1 MLPTWF
7 AALLLRCSPLAAAA
21 VALANKVCYH
31 LLSPLPAVAVAAA
44 AAVVFVGVA
53 NLARYNF
60 LGLTFVLIHFG
71 LFFLCACLATLFLSR
86 RHLSLSLS
94 AECGQRKG
102 SDSHSGRGGSQLLL
116 SCTKFVSFLLMR
128 RSRC

>member
-7 AALLLRCSPLAAAA
+7 AALLLRCSPLAATLLLLRWLTKFVIICCLLCQRSPFAAA
-21 VALANKVCYH
+21 VV
-31 LLSPLPAVAVAAA
+31 
-44 AAVVFVGVA
+44 VVFVGVA

-102 SDSHSGRGGSQLLL
+102 SDSGSGSSQLLL